1 MIKKVL
7 KSEAIAKNHASYSTY
22 KSIYRERRN
31 ILSKKIVIVIQKYHL
46 YRDFYIA
53 NQLEIN
59 AYVKNTESKKHPDIV
74 RNKDFLKC
82 IFQPTQTVLGKAIP
96 ISGNGVI
103 TNNQ

>member
-1 MIKKVL
+1 MIV
-7 KSEAIAKNHASYSTY
+7 T
-22 KSIYRERRN
+22 
-31 ILSKKIVIVIQKYHL
+31 QKYHL

-59 AYVKNTESKKHPDIV
+59 AYVKNTESKKYPKNIAREILV